1 MQERTLR
8 ITSKKSCLIYACFFL
23 LLSPF
28 KLLALDQ
35 VMAYSPEQNFDKRE
49 EYHLALLKAVLVE
62 TEQELGPFELTRTEV
77 TMPRSRQAIE
87 LTKGNIINV
96 IASPPLKGQLS
107 NSLRVPFPI
116 RRGLSSYRI
125 FLVMHNNV
133 DLYKN
138 ANTLDAVKQFKTGQ
152 KQYWSTERI
161 LRHHGFNVVS
171 TANYKGLFK
180 MLALGRFDS
189 LNRDI
194 AEAYIELETFKK
206 EIPQLSYD
214 RHIALYTYLPY
225 YFYVSPKQQ
234 NLAKRLEFGL
244 LKLHK
249 SGQLDTL
256 LFNYFGPYLHQAKL
270 GNRRIFHIENINLA
284 NDMYSHDQAYLLDL
298 TKSQQSIEQAAGF

>member
-1 MQERTLR
+1 M
-8 ITSKKSCLIYACFFL
+8 
-23 LLSPF
+23 
-28 KLLALDQ
+28 KLLALDK

-62 TEQELGPFELTRTEV
+62 TEQEFGLFELTRSAV
-77 TMPRSRQAIE
+77 TMPRSRQALE

-96 IASPPLKGQLS
+96 IASPPFKGQL
-107 NSLRVPFPI
+107 NNNLRVAFPI

-125 FLVMHNNV
+125 FLVMQQNV

-138 ANTLDAVKQFKTGQ
+138 ANTLEQVKQFKTGQ
-152 KQYWSTERI
+152 KQYWSTEKI
-161 LRHHGFNVVS
+161 LLHHGFNVVS

-225 YFYVSPKQQ
+225 YFYVSPKQL

-256 LFNYFGPYLHQAKL
+256 LFNYFAAYLHLAKL
-270 GNRRIFHIENINLA
+270 ENRRIFYIDNINLSQ
-284 NDMYSHDQAYLLDL
+284 DMYSHDQAYLLDL
-298 TKSQQSIEQAAGF
+298 TKSQQSFEQAAGF